1 MSIEIFFNET
11 IKESNLPLIRL
22 TKSRNG
28 KTGTASF
35 VFFQPTIQIFLS
47 KLCEQTVTFSSMS
60 LVLGKKK
67 VTTFDIQVF
76 FRKGSP
82 FLIQSIFVL
91 KDSKEWF
98 DFLTLLNKFSREN
111 GLTFFYLHSPSQ

>member
-1 MSIEIFFNET
+1 MTKIEFFQNGEEK
-11 IKESNLPLIRL
+11 ILPMITL
-22 TKSRNG
+22 TKSKNG